1 MAVIEIREYSKCFS
15 DHICQKMGFNK
26 AIRGFRRTVE
36 INRTERNRH
45 PKTAMIYKVR
55 CDYRYTVDGPPVTH
69 FDFKPVKVKYK
80 VDQYYWVLL
89 CEPIKGLWRE
99 RLYLCPCPNMLI

>member
-1 MAVIEIREYSKCFS
+1 MAVIEIREYSECFS

-36 INRTERNRH
+36 INRTESKRH

-55 CDYRYTVDGPPVTH
+55 CDYYRYTVDGPPVTH

-89 CEPIKGLWRE
+89 CEPIKVCGE
-99 RLYLCPCPNMLI
+99 RDYICVLVLIC